1 MCLISTS
8 GSDSAA
14 TSAALS
20 QAAAAAGLTSGIN
33 IANLASLP
41 PNLNI
46 QNLPATGLNIAN
58 LPAIS
63 NMQVSLT
70 GGIVPITMINN
81 NTGLLQN
88 QVKTM
93 VTAQRGEKKIHVQE
107 LHSHMHAERERVVFL
122 LLFVILAL
130 KLF

>member
-93 VTAQRGEKKIHVQE
+93 VATQREKKYMCKNYTHTHTV
-107 LHSHMHAERERVVFL
+107 LYYYY
-122 LLFVILAL
+122 LAL
-130 KLF
+130 KLFF